1 MAKLEECLTWDRSG
15 TVLYSTFGNF
25 REGFIFSKLRP
36 SGNGE
41 IPLSFTD
48 VGKSCPGREFSASQ
62 KSLVRLFGKIK
73 FSRKFPNLQYMT
85 VIDTWVDPENSF
97 SVCVCVRGLVVVT
110 RFFSSSMYFTEG
122 CTNNRTQGGSNCILT
137 QGSISVFQVRKCADP
152 RGWGYRS
159 LFLLWIRPCR
169 M

>member
-1 MAKLEECLTWDRSG
+1 MRS
-15 TVLYSTFGNF
+15 FMKI
-25 REGFIFSKLRP
+25 EP

-48 VGKSCPGREFSASQ
+48 VGKSFPVREFSASQ
-62 KSLVRLFGKIK
+62 KCLVRLFGKIK

-97 SVCVCVRGLVVVT
+97 SVCEGVGGSDKV
-110 RFFSSSMYFTEG
+110 FSSSMYFTEG
-122 CTNNRTQGGSNCILT
+122 RRNNRTQGGSNCIPM
-137 QGSISVFQVRKCADP
+137 QGSIPVFLRKCDDP

-159 LFLLWIRPCR
+159 LFLLWIRPC
-169 M
+169 

>member
-1 MAKLEECLTWDRSG
+1 MRS
-15 TVLYSTFGNF
+15 FMKI
-25 REGFIFSKLRP
+25 EP

-62 KSLVRLFGKIK
+62 KCLVRLFGKIK

-97 SVCVCVRGLVVVT
+97 SVCV
-110 RFFSSSMYFTEG
+110 
-122 CTNNRTQGGSNCILT
+122 
-137 QGSISVFQVRKCADP
+137 
-152 RGWGYRS
+152 
-159 LFLLWIRPCR
+159 
-169 M
+169 